1 VDQETKG
8 QERRLV
14 VVTGGS
20 SGIGLACADRFRRD
34 DADVRVADVQDR
46 EHPVDISD
54 EAAVEAFFA
63 GLPSAPAVLV
73 NAAGIG
79 LGAHILDLD
88 LATWRKVF
96 AVNLDGAFLCLR
108 AAARRMAAAGGG
120 VIVNVT
126 SVNDRVP
133 MRTHAAYCSAKAAL
147 AMLTRVAALDLG
159 ASNIRVVAVAPGVID
174 TPLVTAALSIPQV
187 RAAMQERTA
196 LGRRDGRTDRRR
208 EPGRVPG
215 VGPRRV
221 DHRRDR
227 DRGRRAV
234 AARLPGHCCHR
245 GRRAVDG
252 ERGRLL
258 IKIESC
264 CCRHGALSCVKE
276 AGFDL
281 DLAGGQYMYV

>member
-1 VDQETKG
+1 MDQETKG

-174 TPLVTAALSIPQV
+174 TPLVTAALSIPRV

-196 LGRRDGRTDRRR
+196 LGDAVGAPTDVANLVEFLASDRAGWITGETVTVDGGQSLLGFPDI
-208 EPGRVPG
+208 
-215 VGPRRV
+215 
-221 DHRRDR
+221 
-227 DRGRRAV
+227 AAIV
-234 AARLPGHCCHR
+234 AAAQLTASGD
-245 GRRAVDG
+245 A
-252 ERGRLL
+252 
-258 IKIESC
+258 S
-264 CCRHGALSCVKE
+264 
-276 AGFDL
+276 
-281 DLAGGQYMYV
+281 